1 MASLTS
7 KALVCLGRI
16 NVSALG
22 LQKPVNI
29 VTYATEVSVNSS
41 VGNTG
46 EFVVFD
52 SGPGR
57 CVSGRTYSCTLS

>member
-16 NVSALG
+16 NVSVLG

-29 VTYATEVSVNSS
+29 VTYVTEVSVNSS

-46 EFVVFD
+46 EFVSV
-52 SGPGR
+52 
-57 CVSGRTYSCTLS
+57 